1 MAITTKYCQK
11 ELDEYGACVVS
22 HPASWQE
29 KCVDLKL
36 RVAQCTSSQ
45 YVHIA
50 CFKTKCIYILLAMK
64 SCVFFYIYKI
74 EFLQLIKLLFYHAFI
89 YSDQWQSIIYIQN
102 LIKFSELVCQ
112 ADNSVS
118 ENEIFLVI

>member
-1 MAITTKYCQK
+1 MAITAKYCQQ
-11 ELDEYGACVVS
+11 ELGEYGACVVS
-22 HPASWQE
+22 YPASWQE
-29 KCVDLKL
+29 KCPDLKL

-74 EFLQLIKLLFYHAFI
+74 DVSPHTFLTCVETVPLSGIGKH
-89 YSDQWQSIIYIQN
+89 
-102 LIKFSELVCQ
+102 
-112 ADNSVS
+112 
-118 ENEIFLVI
+118 